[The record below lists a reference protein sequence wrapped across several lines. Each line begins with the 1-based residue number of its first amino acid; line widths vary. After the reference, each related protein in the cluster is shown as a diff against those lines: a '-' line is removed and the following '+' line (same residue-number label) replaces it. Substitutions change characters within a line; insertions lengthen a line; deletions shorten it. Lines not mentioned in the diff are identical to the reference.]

1 MRARNPVKSIAICL
15 VVLCAALGGCTS
27 VRVKP
32 VSAENRI
39 DHICIQENPRVQVG
53 DFVSVMQE
61 GFQKHGI
68 TSQLYKEDTPAKC
81 QYTSTYTARRTWDM
95 AMYMTDA
102 QIDVL
107 RDDRQIASA
116 NYHLKGKGG
125 FALNKWQ
132 GTRSKILPVIDQLLA
147 QFEPS
152 NHVALARLEEPP
164 PTAIAVATATTN
176 QPSSELARKLSELK
190 DAYDAQLITKD
201 EYEAKRK
208 TLIAE
213 L

>member
-1 MRARNPVKSIAICL
+1 MPARDSTRSAAVCL
-15 VVLCAALGGCTS
+15 VILCATLGGCTS

-32 VSAENRI
+32 VSADNRI

-68 TSQLYKEDTPAKC
+68 TSQPFKENAPAQC
-81 QYTSTYTARRTWDM
+81 SYTATYTARRKWDM
-95 AMYMTDA
+95 AMYMADA
-102 QIDVL
+102 QIDIQ
-107 RDDRQIASA
+107 RDGRPIASA
-116 NYHLKGKGG
+116 NYHLKGGG
-125 FALNKWQ
+125 GLSLNKWQ
-132 GTRSKILPVIDQLLA
+132 GTREKILPVIDRLLA
-147 QFEPS
+147 QVEPS
-152 NHVALARLEEPP
+152 NHVFATKTEA
-164 PTAIAVATATTN
+164 PTPVAVPVAATMTAP
-176 QPSSELARKLSELK
+176 PSSELARKLSELK

-208 TLIAE
+208 ALIAE